1 MTIKSRLTDISIIY
15 LVLKNFKSLRSDKAT
30 DTSIKQ
36 DINLTA
42 LVFEAQEKGTF
53 SNRELSLL
61 FIDLQLEIRL

>member
-1 MTIKSRLTDISIIY
+1 MTIKSRLTNICIIY

-30 DTSIKQ
+30 DTSTKQ

-53 SNRELSLL
+53 SNSELSLL